1 MIQKVNDLLKLI
13 SVYDKRFFFA
23 LGGLF
28 FVQNKKASIK
38 RIADLISAFNSFD
51 AHPAFPYSPMGG
63 RITFNLINLALRTYD
78 R

>member
-28 FVQNKKASIK
+28 FVQNKKVSIK

-51 AHPAFPYSPMGG
+51 AHPAFPYSLMGG
-63 RITFNLINLALRTYD
+63 RITINLFLLTLRAYN